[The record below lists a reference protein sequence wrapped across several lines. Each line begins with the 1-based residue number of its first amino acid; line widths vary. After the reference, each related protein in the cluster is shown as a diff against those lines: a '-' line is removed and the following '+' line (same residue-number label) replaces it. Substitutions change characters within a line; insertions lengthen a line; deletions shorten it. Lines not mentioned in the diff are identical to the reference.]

1 MRTQKQWIKHLDFTI
16 LDMGISALAFLAAC
30 ALRPGSLRRLFRV
43 LPVYP
48 QTLAAL
54 VITAALIGL
63 LAPVHKSILRRGFWK
78 ECTETFKFVVLQAVL
93 ASFYNYITK
102 VSNDLSRFVFAIYL
116 VLAFVLLLAGRTLY
130 KSAVN
135 RHLTAGDRLPR
146 LVLVTDAEHAR
157 KRVASYGKNGEKQFR
172 IAAAAVLDE
181 QEDGKRN
188 EDPKAGMAENLPGG
202 VRLLKGR
209 RELYRFLQEEV
220 ADEILLTDSKMVQD
234 EELLQKLMSAGM
246 TIYISLD
253 DIYEILPNKHMDRI
267 ANEIVLAS
275 TVQPFSPEQMLVKRL
290 FDIGFS
296 LAGLLVTAVV
306 LLIFG
311 PVIYVQSPGPVFY
324 SQIRVGMNGRRFRMY
339 KFRSMY
345 PDADARKA
353 ELMGQNKMNGF
364 MFKVDNDP
372 RIIPV
377 GRFMRKY
384 SLDELPQFFNVLR
397 GEMSTVG
404 TRPPTVD
411 EWEQYSLEHRAR
423 LSMKPGVTGLWQV
436 SGRNDI
442 VDFDEVVALDMKYI
456 REWNLKKDIRI
467 IGATI
472 GVVFTGRG
480 AS

>member
-16 LDMGISALAFLAAC
+16 LDMAVTALAFLAAC

-78 ECTETFKFVVLQAVL
+78 ECTETAKFVLLQAVL

-102 VSNDLSRFVFAIYL
+102 VSNDLSRFVFAVYL
-116 VLAFVLLLAGRTLY
+116 ALAFIMLLAGRTLY

-135 RHLTAGDRLPR
+135 RHLMAGDRLPR
-146 LVLVTDAEHAR
+146 LILVTDKEHAG
-157 KRVASYGKNGEKQFR
+157 KRTDSYRTNGEKQYR
-172 IAAAAVLDE
+172 IAAVAVLDAKGE
-181 QEDGKRN
+181 GADGKAA
-188 EDPKAGMAENLPGG
+188 KGMTPPDLPGDI
-202 VRLLKGR
+202 RILEGR
-209 RELYRFLQEEV
+209 KELYRFLQEEV
-220 ADEILLTDSKMVQD
+220 VDEILLTDSKLVQD

-290 FDIGFS
+290 FDICFS

-306 LLIFG
+306 LVIFG
-311 PVIYVQSPGPVFY
+311 PVIYLQSPGPVFY

-345 PDADARKA
+345 PDADERKA
-353 ELMGQNKMNGF
+353 ELMEQNKMNGF

-377 GRFMRKY
+377 GHFMRKY
-384 SLDELPQFFNVLR
+384 SLDELPQFYNVLR

-456 REWNLKKDIRI
+456 REWNLMKDIRI